1 MYEWYGDIEA
11 VKKAYP
17 MMKKYVS
24 YLRGTSDNNIISHG
38 LGDWYDLG
46 PKFPGEAQLTPKA
59 VTATSVY
66 YYDTKLLAEM
76 ATLLGEEEDSRFYNI
91 MAEEIRK
98 AFNSA
103 FFNPLI
109 KTYSTESQTSMAMP
123 LFFGMADDSIKND
136 VAANLVKIV
145 KENNNALTAG
155 DIGYR
160 YLLRALEESGQ
171 SQLIF
176 DMNSKT
182 DVPGYGY
189 QLSKGATSLTES
201 WAALKYVSNNHMML
215 GHLMEWFFS
224 GIAGIRQAE
233 GSSSYDNILISPE
246 IVGDITWA
254 EATYNSVHGTILS
267 SWKIEDNLFTL
278 KVKIPVNCK
287 ATIALPV
294 SDRNTTN
301 VNGLPAAESKEVKKI
316 ADQGSRTMI
325 DVGSGEYVFKTPFKS
340 L

>member
-1 MYEWYGDIEA
+1 
-11 VKKAYP
+11 
-17 MMKKYVS
+17 
-24 YLRGTSDNNIISHG
+24 
-38 LGDWYDLG
+38 
-46 PKFPGEAQLTPKA
+46 
-59 VTATSVY
+59 
-66 YYDTKLLAEM
+66 
-76 ATLLGEEEDSRFYNI
+76 
-91 MAEEIRK
+91 MAEDIRK
-98 AFNSA
+98 AFNAA
-103 FFNPLI
+103 FFNPVT
-109 KTYSTESQTSMAMP
+109 KTYSTGSQTAMSMP
-123 LFFGMADDSIKND
+123 LFFGMADDSLKKA
-136 VAANLVKIV
+136 VAGTLVKTV
-145 KENNNALTAG
+145 KENSNALTAG

-160 YLLRALEESGQ
+160 YLLRALEEDGQ

-246 IVGDITWA
+246 VVGDITWA

-267 SWKIEDNLFTL
+267 SWKIDNDTFTL

-287 ATIALPV
+287 ATIALPE
-294 SDRNTTN
+294 SAKNEIS
-301 VNGLPAAESKEVKKI
+301 VNGLPAAESKEGFKI
-316 ADQGSRTMI
+316 TETNARTMI
-325 DVGSGEYVFKTPFKS
+325 DVGSGEYVFSSKYK
-340 L
+340 

>member
-1 MYEWYGDIEA
+1 
-11 VKKAYP
+11 
-17 MMKKYVS
+17 MKKYVA
-24 YLRGTSDNNIISHG
+24 YLRGTSDDHIISHG

-59 VTATSVY
+59 VTATSIY
-66 YYDTKLLAEM
+66 YYDTKLLSEM
-76 ATLLGEEEDSRFYNI
+76 AVLTGEAEDAIYYRT
-91 MAEEIRK
+91 MAEDIRK
-98 AFNSA
+98 AFNAA
-103 FFNPLI
+103 FFNPVT
-109 KTYSTESQTSMAMP
+109 KTYSTGSQTAMSMP
-123 LFFGMADDSIKND
+123 LFFGMADDSLKKA
-136 VAANLVKIV
+136 VAGTLVKTV
-145 KENNNALTAG
+145 KENSNALTAG

-160 YLLRALEESGQ
+160 YLLRALEEDGQ

-246 IVGDITWA
+246 VVGDITWA

-267 SWKIEDNLFTL
+267 SWKIDNDTFTL

-287 ATIALPV
+287 ATIALPE
-294 SDRNTTN
+294 SAKNEIS
-301 VNGLPAAESKEVKKI
+301 VNGLPAAESKEGFKI
-316 ADQGSRTMI
+316 TETNARTMI
-325 DVGSGEYVFKTPFKS
+325 DVGSGEYVFSSKYK
-340 L
+340 